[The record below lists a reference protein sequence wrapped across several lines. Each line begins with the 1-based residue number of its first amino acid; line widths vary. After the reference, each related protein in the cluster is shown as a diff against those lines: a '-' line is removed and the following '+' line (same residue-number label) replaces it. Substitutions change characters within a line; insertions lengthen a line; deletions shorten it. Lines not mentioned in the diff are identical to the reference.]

1 MGAMTIGE
9 ISGRTNRLTIE
20 PLALAHSDALHQA
33 LDDPR
38 VGEYIGGPD
47 VTTSD
52 ATRRRIEFVIRGAP
66 AESGQMWCNW
76 AVLLHDTVI
85 GRLEATLH
93 DDIAEIAY
101 VFGPRW
107 WGQGRATE
115 ATSWMVDML
124 EAHVAACWATVTPP
138 NTASARLLRRI
149 GFEEAEPAVVLL
161 SYDDGDLT
169 FRKRSPG

>member
-1 MGAMTIGE
+1 MGAMTIGDTP
-9 ISGRTNRLTIE
+9 GRTSRLTIE
-20 PLALAHSDALHQA
+20 PLALAHSDALHRA

-52 ATRRRIEFVIRGAP
+52 ASRRR
-66 AESGQMWCNW
+66 
-76 AVLLHDTVI
+76 
-85 GRLEATLH
+85 
-93 DDIAEIAY
+93 
-101 VFGPRW
+101 
-107 WGQGRATE
+107 
-115 ATSWMVDML
+115 
-124 EAHVAACWATVTPP
+124 AACWAAIAPQ

-149 GFEEAEPAVVLL
+149 GFEKAERAVVFL